1 MVETKKVPKHEKV
14 VNETGEKSKVTIMCP
29 APWNSDPHLDLNES
43 QQNLK
48 TIPMRPSPIIHPG
61 VDAPIC
67 PECQALE
74 MTFFN
79 PECRGCQSEL
89 RKMADHGIGIA
100 SIMAV
105 LRQWIPQV
113 SDCVLLRNDDL
124 FAIIRS

>member
-1 MVETKKVPKHEKV
+1 MI
-14 VNETGEKSKVTIMCP
+14 ETGEKSKVTIMCP
-29 APWNSDPHLDLNES
+29 APWNLDPHLDLNES